1 MELGLNEQ
9 KVDHAKVPKGSV
21 SFAKGSKTTS
31 SGGSKKKVQKTSTKS
46 SPTKSSTRSSRA
58 SDSDSGSNS
67 RKRPSSSSSSS
78 KSRPESHK
86 SSNSSSSSRPHA
98 PGSSSSSSSSKAAV
112 AGSSFSRGKRT
123 EDRRRRVLSD
133 EESNRGE
140 SEEESESDG
149 EDPDMQL
156 GLRPTLRV
164 VSKATIRKTWKPI
177 TTRTRTHIQSLVTG
191 LFPAA
196 ITQARGEKRKIEMQA
211 GLNRLL
217 QKLNDTL
224 SELQVPQGSIKP
236 NYAQL
241 SARNRELEAM
251 LVPDLEHIRD
261 LELRLE
267 QEETLAKLDEE
278 ALEEFKTRKRA
289 LNKRTEYLQ
298 KMNLHPHLQSED
310 LSETMESLC
319 HAKGDYSHLSVADQR
334 LMNLMYLSRNEDFA
348 GTEVRE
354 SLYNPDQDVSINK
367 VSKRLGSRLSAIERN
382 SEGLDPLM
390 LLVAAAKDKVTELSR
405 TIPSTAAS
413 STNAPA
419 KPTTPRP
426 RSYF

>member
-1 MELGLNEQ
+1 
-9 KVDHAKVPKGSV
+9 
-21 SFAKGSKTTS
+21 
-31 SGGSKKKVQKTSTKS
+31 
-46 SPTKSSTRSSRA
+46 
-58 SDSDSGSNS
+58 
-67 RKRPSSSSSSS
+67 
-78 KSRPESHK
+78 
-86 SSNSSSSSRPHA
+86 
-98 PGSSSSSSSSKAAV
+98 
-112 AGSSFSRGKRT
+112 
-123 EDRRRRVLSD
+123 
-133 EESNRGE
+133 
-140 SEEESESDG
+140 
-149 EDPDMQL
+149 
-156 GLRPTLRV
+156 
-164 VSKATIRKTWKPI
+164 
-177 TTRTRTHIQSLVTG
+177 
-191 LFPAA
+191 
-196 ITQARGEKRKIEMQA
+196 MQA

-278 ALEEFKTRKRA
+278 ALEEFKARKRA

>member
-1 MELGLNEQ
+1 
-9 KVDHAKVPKGSV
+9 
-21 SFAKGSKTTS
+21 
-31 SGGSKKKVQKTSTKS
+31 
-46 SPTKSSTRSSRA
+46 
-58 SDSDSGSNS
+58 
-67 RKRPSSSSSSS
+67 
-78 KSRPESHK
+78 
-86 SSNSSSSSRPHA
+86 
-98 PGSSSSSSSSKAAV
+98 
-112 AGSSFSRGKRT
+112 
-123 EDRRRRVLSD
+123 
-133 EESNRGE
+133 
-140 SEEESESDG
+140 
-149 EDPDMQL
+149 MQL

-278 ALEEFKTRKRA
+278 ALEEFKARKRA

>member
-1 MELGLNEQ
+1 M
-9 KVDHAKVPKGSV
+9 AKVPKGSV

-46 SPTKSSTRSSRA
+46 SSTKSSTRGSRA

-78 KSRPESHK
+78 KSRPESLK
-86 SSNSSSSSRPHA
+86 SSSSSSSSRPHA
-98 PGSSSSSSSSKAAV
+98 PGSSSSSSSKAAV

-278 ALEEFKTRKRA
+278 ALEEFKARKRA

-310 LSETMESLC
+310 LSDTMESLC
-319 HAKGDYSHLSVADQR
+319 HVKGDYSHLS
-334 LMNLMYLSRNEDFA
+334 
-348 GTEVRE
+348 
-354 SLYNPDQDVSINK
+354 PDQDVSINK

-419 KPTTPRP
+419 KPTAPRP

>member
-1 MELGLNEQ
+1 M
-9 KVDHAKVPKGSV
+9 AKVPKGSV

-31 SGGSKKKVQKTSTKS
+31 SGGSKKKLIKKTSTKPTS
-46 SPTKSSTRSSRA
+46 STKTSTRSSKA

-78 KSRPESHK
+78 KSQPEPPK
-86 SSNSSSSSRPHA
+86 N
-98 PGSSSSSSSSKAAV
+98 SSSSSSSRRQALRSASSSSKAAA
-112 AGSSFSRGKRT
+112 AGSSFSSGKRT
-123 EDRRRRVLSD
+123 EDHHRRVLSD
-133 EESNRGE
+133 EEGSQGE

-149 EDPDMQL
+149 EDPDTQL

-164 VSKATIRKTWKPI
+164 VSKATVRKTWKPV

-217 QKLNDTL
+217 EKLNDTL
-224 SELQVPQGSIKP
+224 SELQVPQGSVKP

-241 SARNRELEAM
+241 SARNKELEAT

-261 LELRLE
+261 LERRLE

-278 ALEEFKTRKRA
+278 ALQEFRAKRRA
-289 LNKRTEYLQ
+289 QNDRMEYLQ
-298 KMNLHPHLQSED
+298 KTNLHPHLQSED
-310 LSETMESLC
+310 LTETMESLC

-334 LMNLMYLSRNEDFA
+334 LMNLMPLSRNEDLA
-348 GTEVRE
+348 GSEVRE

-382 SEGLDPLM
+382 NEVLDPLM
-390 LLVAAAKDKVTELSR
+390 QLVAAARDKVAELSR
-405 TIPSTAAS
+405 AIPSTAAS
-413 STNAPA
+413 PINTPA
-419 KPTTPRP
+419 KSTSTPRP
-426 RSYF
+426 RSYL